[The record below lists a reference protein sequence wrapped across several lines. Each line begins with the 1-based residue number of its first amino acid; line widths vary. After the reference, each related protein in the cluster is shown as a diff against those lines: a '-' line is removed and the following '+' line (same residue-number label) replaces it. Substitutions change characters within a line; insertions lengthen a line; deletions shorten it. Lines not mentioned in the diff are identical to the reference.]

1 MVEETVV
8 DDCVTEVEVWLA
20 VVLETV
26 VVVLETVVDD
36 CVLEVDG

>member
-26 VVVLETVVDD
+26 VDD
-36 CVLEVDG
+36 CEVEV